1 MKKIKTVLFWLFV
14 CFLVIFAFFMYGF
27 PGHSFLAYTALG
39 IAALLLCCK
48 LLKLLAKHQPKAAR
62 ILRVLLSLC
71 LCLGLLASAVTFG
84 FIASAST
91 GQPDEPC
98 EYVIVLGAGVNGTV
112 PSLIL
117 SERIQRAYEYLTAN
131 PDVICVVSGGQG
143 PNEDITE
150 AKCMYD
156 NLTAKGI
163 DPARIW
169 QEDKSTSTRENIR
182 FSLDVIEAKTGSRPT
197 SAAVISNE
205 FHLFRA
211 GLFAREQNLEISG
224 VPAGTGWLS
233 LRVNYYLREIVAV
246 WYYLLLG
253 G

>member
-1 MKKIKTVLFWLFV
+1 MKKIETVLFWLFV
-14 CFLVIFAFFMYGF
+14 SSLVIFAFFMYGF

-39 IAALLLCCK
+39 IVALLLCYK
-48 LLKLLAKHQPKAAR
+48 LLKLLSKHRPKAAR
-62 ILRVLLSLC
+62 ILRICLSLC
-71 LCLGLLASAVTFG
+71 LCLVLLAAAVTFG
-84 FIASAST
+84 FIASASSGESDAT
-91 GQPDEPC
+91 C

-117 SERIQRAYEYLTAN
+117 SERIQRAYNYLTAN

-143 PNEDITE
+143 PGEDITE

-156 NLTAKGI
+156 SLTAKGI

-182 FSLDVIEAKTGSRPT
+182 FSLDVIEAKTGTRPT
-197 SAAVISNE
+197 SAAVVSNE

-211 GLFAREQNLEISG
+211 GLFAREQNLEMSG
-224 VPAGTGWLS
+224 IPARTDWLS
-233 LRVNYYLREIVAV
+233 LRVNYFLREIVAV
-246 WYYLLLG
+246 WYYILLG

>member
-1 MKKIKTVLFWLFV
+1 MKKIKNTFSWLCVGMLLTFAV
-14 CFLVIFAFFMYGF
+14 CIYGF
-27 PGHSFLAYTALG
+27 PGHSFLAYAAFG
-39 IAALLLCCK
+39 IAALILCYK
-48 LLKLLAKHQPKAAR
+48 LLRLLAKRRAKTA
-62 ILRVLLSLC
+62 RVLRICLNVC
-71 LCLGLLASAVTFG
+71 LCLGLLVAAVTFG

-98 EYVIVLGAGVNGTV
+98 EYVIVLGAGVNGTT

-117 SERIQRAYEYLTAN
+117 SERIQRAYEYLTEN
-131 PDVICVVSGGQG
+131 PDVICIVSGGQG

-150 AKCMYD
+150 AKCMFD
-156 NLTAKGI
+156 HLTAKGI

-182 FSLDVIEAKTGSRPT
+182 FSLDVIEAKNGTRPT
-197 SAAVISNE
+197 STAIVSNE

-211 GLFAREQNLEISG
+211 GLFAQEQNLEICG
-224 VPAGTGWLS
+224 VPARTGWLS
-233 LRVNYYLREIVAV
+233 LRVNYFLREIVAV
-246 WYYLLLG
+246 WYYILLG